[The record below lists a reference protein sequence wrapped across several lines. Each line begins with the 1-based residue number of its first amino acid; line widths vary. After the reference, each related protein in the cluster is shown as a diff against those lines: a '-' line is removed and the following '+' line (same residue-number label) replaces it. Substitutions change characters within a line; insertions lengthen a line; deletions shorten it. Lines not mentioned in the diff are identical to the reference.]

1 MTALIALL
9 AFLGSLLSGS
19 TPPAS
24 SGGGISY
31 NWAGYVQPD
40 GFYTSAGAE
49 WTVPPLVC
57 PPSGVTEVAYWVGV
71 DGWGALPD
79 IFQTGTVSRCLN
91 GVQTNWA
98 WWTDEY
104 EGDVA
109 QPVFAVATGDVIYA
123 RVWQRASGYWSYR
136 VRDVTTGV
144 SNTAVVASAWGRGVT
159 AEVIAEDPANMA
171 VNKPFTLAD
180 FGTVTFSHVTPL
192 LQGAQAIAMVPPDGV
207 PLAMP
212 SDVEGA
218 GFEVAS

>member
-1 MTALIALL
+1 MIPLLIGLL
-9 AFLGSLLSGS
+9 MCLSPVVS
-19 TPPAS
+19 SSS
-24 SGGGISY
+24 SGGSVSD

-40 GFYTSAGAE
+40 GTYTSAGAE

-79 IFQTGTVSRCLN
+79 IFQTGTVSRCEN
-91 GVQTNWA
+91 GAQTNWA
-98 WWTDEY
+98 WWTDQY

-109 QPVFAVATGDVIYA
+109 QPVFAVATGDVVYG

-144 SNTAVVASAWGRGVT
+144 SSTAAVASAWGRGVT

-180 FGTVTFSHVTPL
+180 FGTVTFSHVTPV
-192 LQGAQAIAMVPPDGV
+192 LQGAQAVAMVPPDGV

-212 SDVEGA
+212 SDIEGA
-218 GFEVAS
+218 SFAVTETV